1 MFISFVF
8 IICFYVYF
16 IEKGYMVVW
25 GWGKSKKEFSFTGFS
40 YTFRNV

>member
-1 MFISFVF
+1 
-8 IICFYVYF
+8 
-16 IEKGYMVVW
+16 MVVW